1 MTTPAPVGAQTR
13 PKWQA
18 LLSRTLLRLRI
29 ISTARRGL
37 WALLVLAAV
46 YAGILLTVRLTGL
59 LRLTPEAWTL
69 AGLAA
74 AAFLVG
80 WVWPHRP
87 TLRDAARAVDRHART
102 DDLFLTML
110 MLEGSPGEFQPLVAA
125 QAEAKAGRIRSTE
138 AVPMRINGRLCAVC
152 ALLLLCAGLVPFVP
166 QLDPFGRVEA
176 SQQAEKEAKK
186 LDESK
191 KATKERLAQIEQE
204 HLSDAEAKEVAKAL
218 DQLKST
224 MKAAQ
229 PKGKAAN
236 SQALSI
242 AQKNVAEQWRKI
254 SADKLKDLLAQSSLA
269 QQFGSSTSGVGPG
282 EAKKWLE
289 QLQAGSTE
297 ALKKVVNSLQQDM
310 EELAKT
316 KDPVKQA
323 QLQKRIRERL
333 DALAEFA
340 KEQTGSKTLAA
351 AIKRAQEQMRM
362 ATKAEMDSQSMQEA
376 MKAASESMKLA
387 EKELEQVAQSAKDL
401 KELEK
406 GLEALQMAKK
416 LNNSEQLDGK
426 KLEGAES
433 MEEYMAMFEK
443 MMKERNPNQASEGE
457 GDGSTRDE
465 NDKAKSK
472 FKTETSKSH
481 ITKGKVL
488 LTLKTKGM
496 GEHVD
501 FKEQYRA
508 AVRDVKAG
516 ISEAILQEEIPPG
529 YHEGIKGY
537 FESLDE
543 APKTGK

>member
-1 MTTPAPVGAQTR
+1 
-13 PKWQA
+13 
-18 LLSRTLLRLRI
+18 
-29 ISTARRGL
+29 
-37 WALLVLAAV
+37 
-46 YAGILLTVRLTGL
+46 
-59 LRLTPEAWTL
+59 
-69 AGLAA
+69 
-74 AAFLVG
+74 
-80 WVWPHRP
+80 
-87 TLRDAARAVDRHART
+87 
-102 DDLFLTML
+102 
-110 MLEGSPGEFQPLVAA
+110 
-125 QAEAKAGRIRSTE
+125 
-138 AVPMRINGRLCAVC
+138 LCAVC
-152 ALLLLCAGLVPFVP
+152 ALLLLCAGLVPMVP

-204 HLSDAEAKEVAKAL
+204 HLSDTEAKEVAKAL
-218 DQLKST
+218 DQLKMS
-224 MKAAQ
+224 MKTAQ
-229 PKGKAAN
+229 PKAKAAN
-236 SQALSI
+236 LQSLSV
-242 AQKNVAEQWRKI
+242 AQKDLAEQWRKI

-269 QQFGSSTSGVGPG
+269 QQFGGSNNGAGAG

-297 ALKKVVNSLQQDM
+297 ALKKEMKSLQQDM

-323 QLQKRIRERL
+323 QLQKKIRERL

-362 ATKAEMDSQSMQEA
+362 ASKAKADDDQASKEA
-376 MKAASESMKLA
+376 MQSAAESMKLA

-426 KLEGAES
+426 KCEGCQS
-433 MEEYMAMFEK
+433 MDEYMAMFEK
-443 MMKERNPNQASEGE
+443 MMKDKNPNQMSEGE
-457 GDGSTRDE
+457 GDGSPRDE

-496 GEHVD
+496 GEKVD

-516 ISEAILQEEIPPG
+516 ISEAIQQEEIPPG
-529 YHEGIKGY
+529 YHEGIKDY
-537 FESLDE
+537 FQSLDE

>member
-1 MTTPAPVGAQTR
+1 MTTPAPVRAQAR
-13 PKWQA
+13 PKWQV
-18 LLSRTLLRLRI
+18 LLARTLLRLRI

-37 WALLVLAAV
+37 WALLVLAAA
-46 YAGILLTVRLTGL
+46 YGGLLLTTRLTGL
-59 LRLTPEAWTL
+59 LHVTPEAWAL
-69 AGLAA
+69 AGLALA
-74 AAFLVG
+74 AVLIGA
-80 WVWPHRP
+80 VWPHRP
-87 TLRDAARAVDRHART
+87 TLREAARAVDRHART

-110 MLEGSPGEFQPLVAA
+110 MLDNSPGEFQPLVAA
-125 QAEAKAGRIRSTE
+125 HAESKAGRIRSTE
-138 AVPMRINGRLCAVC
+138 VVPMRINGRLCAVC
-152 ALLLLCAGLVPFVP
+152 TLLLLCAGFVPMVP

-204 HLSDAEAKEVAKAL
+204 HLSDAESKEVAKAL
-218 DQLKST
+218 DQLKTT

-229 PKGKAAN
+229 PKAKAAN
-236 SQALSI
+236 SQALAI

-269 QQFGSSTSGVGPG
+269 QQFGSSANGPGAG

-297 ALKKVVNSLQQDM
+297 ALKKEMKSLQQDM

-316 KDPVKQA
+316 KDPIKQA

-362 ATKAEMDSQSMQEA
+362 GTKADADPSSMQEA
-376 MKAASESMKLA
+376 MKAASDSMKLA

-416 LNNSEQLDGK
+416 LNNSEQLDGAK
-426 KLEGAES
+426 AEGLQS
-433 MEEYMAMFEK
+433 MDEYMAMFEK
-443 MMKERNPNQASEGE
+443 MMKDRNPNQASEGE

-465 NDKAKSK
+465 KDSAKSK

-529 YHEGIKGY
+529 YHEGIKDY

>member
-1 MTTPAPVGAQTR
+1 MTTPAPIGAQVR
-13 PKWQA
+13 PKWQG
-18 LLSRTLLRLRI
+18 LLSRTLLRLQV

-37 WALLVLAAV
+37 WALLVLAAI
-46 YAGILLTVRLTGL
+46 YAGFLLTVRLTGL
-59 LRLTPEAWTL
+59 LKITPEVWAL

-74 AAFLVG
+74 AALLIG
-80 WVWPHRP
+80 AVWPRRP
-87 TLRDAARAVDRHART
+87 MLRDAARAVDRHART

-125 QAEAKAGRIRSTE
+125 QAESKAGRIRATE
-138 AVPMRINGRLCAVC
+138 VVPMRINGRLCAIC
-152 ALLLLCAGLVPFVP
+152 AVLLLCAGFVPFVP

-191 KATKERLAQIEQE
+191 QATKDRLAQIEQE
-204 HLSDAEAKEVAKAL
+204 HLSDAESKEVAKAL
-218 DQLKST
+218 DQLKTT
-224 MKAAQ
+224 MQAAQ
-229 PKGKAAN
+229 PKAKAAN
-236 SQALSI
+236 SQALAA
-242 AQKNVAEQWRKI
+242 AQKNVADQWRKI

-297 ALKKVVNSLQQDM
+297 ALKKEMKSLQQDM
-310 EELAKT
+310 EELSKT

-323 QLQKRIRERL
+323 QLQKKIRERL

-362 ATKAEMDSQSMQEA
+362 GTKAEMDPQSMQEA

-387 EKELEQVAQSAKDL
+387 EKELEQVAQSAKQL

-426 KLEGAES
+426 KVEGLQS
-433 MEEYMAMFEK
+433 MDEYMAMFEK
-443 MMKERNPNQASEGE
+443 MMKDRNPNQASEGE

-465 NDKAKSK
+465 KDSAKSK
-472 FKTETSKSH
+472 FKSEMSKSH
-481 ITKGKVL
+481 INKGKIL
-488 LTLKTKGM
+488 LTIKTKGM

-501 FKEQYRA
+501 VKEQYRA

-529 YHEGIKGY
+529 YHEGIKTY
-537 FESLDE
+537 FETLDE
-543 APKTGK
+543 ASKTSK